1 MSLNSDFQWVQD
13 VQCDKYQMTKV
24 TSQSLDII
32 NIYRSEG
39 AITENFKKDLRML
52 FNAKKATY
60 LVGDFNLCFKSESS
74 HPVMREIRNLGFE
87 QMVKFP
93 THLAG
98 RLIDHVHFFSP
109 NDHPQCIKV
118 RQQSPYFTDHD
129 LLSVIVV
136 S

>member
-1 MSLNSDFQWVQD
+1 
-13 VQCDKYQMTKV
+13 MTKV

-52 FNAKKATY
+52 FNAKKVTY
-60 LVGDFNLCFKSESS
+60 LVGDFNLCFESESS
-74 HPVMREIRNLGFE
+74 HPVLREIRNLGFE

-93 THLAG
+93 THMAG
-98 RLIDHVHFFSP
+98 RLIDHVHVFSP
-109 NDHPQCIKV
+109 NDFPQCIDV